1 MAQNYEIRL
10 KASALENLKRS
21 RDELRAQLG
30 TRQIGERLTGL
41 APGDAGELANRLLG
55 LLDAIDGVISRAKA
69 AD

>member
-21 RDELRAQLG
+21 RDELRTQLG

-41 APGDAGELANRLLG
+41 APAEAGELANRLLG
-55 LLDAIDGVISRAKA
+55 LLDAIDSVIARAKA